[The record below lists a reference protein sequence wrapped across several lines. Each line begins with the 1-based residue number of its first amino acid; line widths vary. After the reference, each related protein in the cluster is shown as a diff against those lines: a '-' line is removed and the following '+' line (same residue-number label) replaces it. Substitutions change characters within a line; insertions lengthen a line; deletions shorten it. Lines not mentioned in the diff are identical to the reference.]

1 MNNLKHKSVTV
12 GSKSINN
19 LMLPKDFKA
28 GICEYIWNGF
38 DAGATTVEVSY
49 KANELGGVD
58 SIFIKDNGSGID
70 SENLDQTFGKILE
83 SLKKKSSS
91 DLIHGHRG
99 KGRFSF
105 IKFADFIRW
114 DTIYKSNDVNKK
126 YYIET
131 SSDKANDLGISNIE
145 NTEEE
150 TGTIVTISNVKDL
163 MKENL
168 EDFNFINY
176 INKTFQWYLYLNK
189 EKGFKIIINGKE
201 LDYMESIDETLS
213 STEDI
218 KIEDFEF
225 KIYFIKWIGKIKEK
239 YYSFFLSENN
249 ELVHKETTSF
259 NKSGIEFP
267 HTVYVKSKYFENF
280 TVVNN
285 SKKISEGQESIFK
298 TNNNKDKIFKELL
311 RKIKSIIE
319 KKQNIFLKKQ
329 APEFIK
335 KLKSEGAFPK
345 FENNKYG
352 LLKEKD
358 LEMVLTEVCAIQP
371 QLFKTKNSI
380 QNKTIV
386 EFLNLLLDS
395 DERGGIINIMDNILN
410 LTPDERKNLN
420 KVLEKTTLSKIVRTV
435 SIIQNRLKVIEILK
449 VLIYDQTNFTNERDH
464 IQKIIEE
471 NYWLFGEQYN
481 LVSADKN
488 FEKLIENYSYLID
501 GLSEKEFNKIEK
513 ENKLDPS
520 KRYRRPDIFI
530 CRSRSVQYE
539 NSTEGEEHIIVEL
552 KAPSVTLN
560 KKIYR
565 QVEDYMETITELQLF
580 NSKLR
585 KWKFIMISNKVDDY
599 ILKEYE
605 TWKEKGKNCL
615 VKQLGN
621 YEIYAMTWDD
631 VFKSFEIN
639 NRYLLQRLEFDKSL
653 LAEEVKEI
661 SDKSGREFVND
672 LTNEILDL
680 KEKFN
685 AV

>member
-1 MNNLKHKSVTV
+1 
-12 GSKSINN
+12 
-19 LMLPKDFKA
+19 
-28 GICEYIWNGF
+28 
-38 DAGATTVEVSY
+38 
-49 KANELGGVD
+49 
-58 SIFIKDNGSGID
+58 
-70 SENLDQTFGKILE
+70 
-83 SLKKKSSS
+83 
-91 DLIHGHRG
+91 
-99 KGRFSF
+99 
-105 IKFADFIRW
+105 
-114 DTIYKSNDVNKK
+114 
-126 YYIET
+126 
-131 SSDKANDLGISNIE
+131 
-145 NTEEE
+145 
-150 TGTIVTISNVKDL
+150 
-163 MKENL
+163 
-168 EDFNFINY
+168 
-176 INKTFQWYLYLNK
+176 
-189 EKGFKIIINGKE
+189 
-201 LDYMESIDETLS
+201 
-213 STEDI
+213 
-218 KIEDFEF
+218 
-225 KIYFIKWIGKIKEK
+225 
-239 YYSFFLSENN
+239 
-249 ELVHKETTSF
+249 
-259 NKSGIEFP
+259 
-267 HTVYVKSKYFENF
+267 
-280 TVVNN
+280 
-285 SKKISEGQESIFK
+285 
-298 TNNNKDKIFKELL
+298 
-311 RKIKSIIE
+311 
-319 KKQNIFLKKQ
+319 QNIFLKKQ